1 MSDKDKDM
9 DSQDRRMMRHSK
21 EQKRN
26 EEAAKAKWEKSVDQ
40 ADKAKELYGKK
51 SSAYKKLHKAEIGA
65 YSNWQM
71 SQGLKGPILVREKRK
86 KTPSGRMMK
95 RQSKETTTEKD
106 MDVGTSGQHPGTTK
120 RKGSFNASGGLI
132 KKNYAYGG
140 RVAQYSAEKS

>member
-1 MSDKDKDM
+1 MADKDKDM

-26 EEAAKAKWEKSVDQ
+26 EAAAKAKWVKSFEQTDKSEK
-40 ADKAKELYGKK
+40 LYGKK
-51 SSAYKKLHKAEIGA
+51 SSAYKKLKKAEKA
-65 YSNWQM
+65 AFANFQM
-71 SQGLKGPILVREKRK
+71 SQGLTGPILGREKRK
-86 KTPSGRMMK
+86 KSPSGKMMK

-120 RKGSFNASGGLI
+120 RKGGFNASGGLI

>member
-1 MSDKDKDM
+1 MADKDKDM

-26 EEAAKAKWEKSVDQ
+26 EASAEAKLKKADKK
-40 ADKAKELYGKK
+40 ADKALNLYGLEGN
-51 SSAYKKLHKAEIGA
+51 AYKVLKNKAMDA
-65 YSNWQM
+65 YRNLMDAQFNM
-71 SQGLKGPILVREKRK
+71 GRADRG
-86 KTPSGRMMK
+86 TPSSRK
-95 RQSKETTTEKD
+95 IARQSKETATQKD

-140 RVAQYSAEKS
+140 RVAAMSAEKS

>member
-9 DSQDRRMMRHSK
+9 DSQDRRMMRHGK
-21 EQKRN
+21 EQERN
-26 EEAAKAKWEKSVDQ
+26 EAKAKLKAVKAQEK
-40 ADKAKELYGKK
+40 ADKALGLYG
-51 SSAYKKLHKAEIGA
+51 SEGNAYKVLKKKAMDAHKNLLDAQFFMGKA
-65 YSNWQM
+65 DR
-71 SQGLKGPILVREKRK
+71 G
-86 KTPSGRMMK
+86 TPSSRK
-95 RQSKETTTEKD
+95 IARQSKETATQKD